1 MKFKTDDP
9 KIHSLLGLRKRKTE
23 HNDVDQIGNEQAD
36 IIRFYSIWRWFLFIW
51 RTVKKA
57 MSVNLYISW

>member
-1 MKFKTDDP
+1 MKFKRDDA

-36 IIRFYSIWRWFLFIW
+36 IIRFYSIR
-51 RTVKKA
+51 R
-57 MSVNLYISW
+57 